1 MERCQHRDGVHCLLS
16 PNLLCLCCMLYL
28 QMAIILNKPDVLR
41 RRLPFYN
48 HKRVRAASGT
58 ETWVH
63 WISSRVCYRLGHSHP
78 KGGRVP
84 QGGQL
89 FPFKFEKNTMKNKF
103 QAFKFKG
110 IFQRTTQHSS
120 NIFDLIQLTSRKY
133 FKRFPDDLS
142 KATFSFFIKLRAVSK
157 NLHFQVT

>member
-1 MERCQHRDGVHCLLS
+1 MKFYKKSSIGHLVGLSVMVPSRHRGVFLHHLILEAIRMERCQHRDGVHCLLS

-63 WISSRVCYRLGHSHP
+63 WISSRACYRLGHSYR
-78 KGGRVP
+78 KGGWVP
-84 QGGQL
+84 QGDQL
-89 FPFKFEKNTMKNKF
+89 FPFKFEKKTMKNKF

-110 IFQRTTQHSS
+110 QRSSHPIF
-120 NIFDLIQLTSRKY
+120 LT
-133 FKRFPDDLS
+133 
-142 KATFSFFIKLRAVSK
+142 
-157 NLHFQVT
+157 